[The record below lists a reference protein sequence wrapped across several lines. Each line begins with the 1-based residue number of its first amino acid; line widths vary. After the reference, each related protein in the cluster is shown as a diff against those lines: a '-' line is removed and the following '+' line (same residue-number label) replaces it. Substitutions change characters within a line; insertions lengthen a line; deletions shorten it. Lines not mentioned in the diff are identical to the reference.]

1 MNIDFDG
8 TSKKVVL
15 IEIVLQ
21 ERSIEKKNKISK
33 VQLKSSSESVQKFQ
47 KKTPDVETRT
57 KVEQRSK
64 NSNRKTAK
72 LKTNVRRTNYKPHQL
87 KN

>member
-1 MNIDFDG
+1 MNFDFDG

-15 IEIVLQ
+15 IEIVLH

-64 NSNRKTAK
+64 NSNRKTSK
-72 LKTNVRRTNYKPHQL
+72 LKTNV
-87 KN
+87 